1 MLIKN
6 LYSTILTEALDKSKL
21 LMHGGPEKITKLDS
35 SKIQGGVRG
44 IYGYGVYFTDSIYKA
59 KDYGP
64 VITYL
69 DPSEL
74 SILDTD
80 KSLTEEFVKSILD
93 LSKDNDTGQLDK
105 YAFYGSFAHNLK
117 NEIGKELDVA
127 RKNMLSKYSHSQEK
141 LWATMLID
149 LGYDIT
155 KNGYEYVV
163 FNFDKANKYLV
174 DPDSE

>member
-1 MLIKN
+1 MKN
-6 LYSTILTEALDKSKL
+6 LYNIILIEALDKSKL

-44 IYGYGVYFTDSIYKA
+44 SYGYGIYFTDSIYKA

-64 VITYL
+64 VLTYL

-74 SILDTD
+74 NILDTRD
-80 KSLTEEFVKSILD
+80 KLTNDFVQKIKD
-93 LSKDNDTGQLDK
+93 LSNSLPSTESIASAI
-105 YAFYGSFAHNLK
+105 YSSFAHNLK
-117 NEIGKELDVA
+117 DNVGKDIDDA
-127 RKNMLSKYSHSQEK
+127 AKNMFGKYKHSQEK
-141 LWATMLID
+141 NWARMLVD
-149 LGYDIT
+149 LGYDAT

-163 FNFDKANKYLV
+163 INFDKANKYLV